1 MLPRF
6 AGLGKFVVKRALLAA
21 AVLFGVA
28 LVTFI
33 IFRVAIPN
41 PARVWAGPR
50 ASQQTLEAFTIRY
63 HLSGPVYLQFYYYLI
78 GLLQG
83 DWGVSP
89 ITGQPVFQ
97 NIIQYFPATL
107 ELTTAALILT
117 LILGIPLGVVAA
129 THRNKPA
136 DHVSRVIS
144 LTGVASPPF
153 LVALSLQFM
162 FVFYVRAV
170 PDSGGR
176 ISIFVKAPPQITGFL
191 TIDSLLAGN
200 WPAFVSALQ
209 HLALPAFALAFL
221 TLGLMSRLVRA
232 SMLEALVSDYVRTA
246 KAKGLRRVVVVYKH
260 ALRNALTQPV
270 TALAVYVAYLL
281 GGSVVIENIFSWP
294 GIGRYAAQ
302 AALNFD
308 FPAIMG
314 TTIIFAVCVV
324 VMNLV
329 ADILLCVIDPRIRI
343 G

>member
-1 MLPRF
+1 LPRY
-6 AGLGKFVVKRALLAA
+6 AGVGRFVVKRALFTA

-33 IFRVAIPN
+33 IFRVAIPD

-50 ASQQTLEAFTIRY
+50 ASQQTLDALTVRY
-63 HLSGPVYLQFYYYLI
+63 HLSGPVYLQFYYYLL

-89 ITGQPVFQ
+89 ISGQPIFQ
-97 NIIQYFPATL
+97 SIVQYFPATL

-117 LILGIPLGVVAA
+117 LILGVPLGVIAA

-136 DHVSRVIS
+136 DHTARVIS

-153 LVALSLQFM
+153 LLALVLQFA
-162 FVFYVRAV
+162 FVFYLRMV

-176 ISIFVKAPPQITGFL
+176 ISIFVKPPSQITGFL

-200 WPAFVSALQ
+200 WPAFLSALQ
-209 HLALPAFALAFL
+209 HLVLPAFALAFL

-246 KAKGLRRVVVVYKH
+246 KAKGLRRAVVVYKH
-260 ALRNALTQPV
+260 ALRNALAQPV
-270 TALAVYVAYLL
+270 TALAISVAYLL
-281 GGSVVIENIFSWP
+281 GGSVVVENIFSWP

-314 TTIIFAVCVV
+314 TTIVFAVCVV

-329 ADILLCVIDPRIRI
+329 ADILLCVIDPRIRLR
-343 G
+343 

>member
-1 MLPRF
+1 MVPF
-6 AGLGKFVVKRALLAA
+6 AGLGKFVVRRILFTAGILL
-21 AVLFGVA
+21 GVVA
-28 LVTFI
+28 IAFLL
-33 IFRVAIPN
+33 FRVVIPD
-41 PARVWAGPR
+41 PARVWAGSR
-50 ASQQTLEAFTIRY
+50 ASQQTLEALRIRF
-63 HLSGPVYLQFYYYLI
+63 HLNGPMYLQFYYYLI
-78 GLLQG
+78 DLLHG

-89 ITGQPVFQ
+89 ISGQPVFQ
-97 NIIQYFPATL
+97 SIVQYFPATL

-129 THRNKPA
+129 THRNKPT
-136 DHVSRVIS
+136 DHLARVTS

-153 LVALSLQFM
+153 LLALVLQFV
-162 FVFYVRAV
+162 FVFYLRVL

-176 ISIFVKAPPQITGFL
+176 ISIFVTPPPQITGFL

-209 HLALPAFALAFL
+209 HLVLPAFALAFL

-246 KAKGLRRVVVVYKH
+246 KAKGLRKAVVIYKH
-260 ALRNALTQPV
+260 ALRNALAQPV

-281 GGSVVIENIFSWP
+281 GGSVVVENIFSWP

-314 TTIIFAVCVV
+314 TTIVFAVCVV

-329 ADILLCVIDPRIRI
+329 ADILLCAIDPRIRL